1 MMKTEKITKSYEETI
16 ELAKGFSKDLR
27 PGDTVLFYGD
37 LGAGKTCF
45 ISGILEGFGFFDGV
59 SSPTFTIV
67 NEYPSSPPVNHF
79 DLYRIKSEDELDEIG
94 FYEYLYSDKI
104 NLIEWP
110 ERAKGIFSEYS
121 GKIIKVEIIQTENED
136 ERIIK
141 VE

>member
-1 MMKTEKITKSYEETI
+1 MEKSEKKSKSYENTI
-16 ELAKGFSKDLR
+16 EIAKQFSRGLKPNDV
-27 PGDTVLFYGD
+27 VLFYGD

-45 ISGILEGFGFFDGV
+45 ISGILEGFGFFEGV

-67 NEYPSSPPVNHF
+67 NEYPSNPPVNHF
-79 DLYRIKSEDELDEIG
+79 DLYRIKNEDELHEIG
-94 FYEYLYSDKI
+94 FFEYLDSGKI

-110 ERAKGIFSEYS
+110 DRAREALKNYNV
-121 GKIIKVEIIQTENED
+121 IKVKIAHTDNED